1 LKGSD
6 GTNGTNGTNGN
17 TVLYGSV
24 APTTEGVNGDFF
36 INTVTNFIYGPKAS
50 GVWPSGTSLVGPQG
64 PIGPQ
69 GPTGAFSPLGL
80 KYFKNTTT
88 VTHTG
93 TLANTILASILI
105 PANTFAESNSFEVLI
120 RMQTAASVA
129 ASVFIRGYFNTSNS
143 LSGAILFM
151 NTAMLPGTIMSLGQR
166 NVIVKSSS
174 STIVFSVA
182 TTVQSDIS
190 TSASAQANLNINWA
204 VDQYL
209 IVAVTLGAVGQ
220 SINHLAT
227 LVTPVA

>member
-1 LKGSD
+1 
-6 GTNGTNGTNGN
+6 
-17 TVLYGSV
+17 
-24 APTTEGVNGDFF
+24 
-36 INTVTNFIYGPKAS
+36 
-50 GVWPSGTSLVGPQG
+50 
-64 PIGPQ
+64 
-69 GPTGAFSPLGL
+69 
-80 KYFKNTTT
+80 
-88 VTHTG
+88 
-93 TLANTILASILI
+93 
-105 PANTFAESNSFEVLI
+105 
-120 RMQTAASVA
+120 
-129 ASVFIRGYFNTSNS
+129 
-143 LSGAILFM
+143 
-151 NTAMLPGTIMSLGQR
+151 MSLGQR